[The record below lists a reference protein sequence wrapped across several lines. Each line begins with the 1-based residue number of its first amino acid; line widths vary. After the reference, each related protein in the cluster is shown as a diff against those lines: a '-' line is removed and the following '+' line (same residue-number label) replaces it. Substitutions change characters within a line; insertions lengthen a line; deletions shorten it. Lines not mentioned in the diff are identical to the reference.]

1 MESLKQLQSL
11 MEWLHIFG
19 ICHDST
25 SHIDLLDFFL
35 LNNQE
40 LIWYFQKNK
49 LFLSII
55 KRKWQQQVNIMA
67 TSLSGLRK

>member
-1 MESLKQLQSL
+1 

-19 ICHDST
+19 MCHDSL
-25 SHIDLLDFFL
+25 SHIDVLDFFL

-40 LIWYFQKNK
+40 LIWYIQKNK

-55 KRKWQQQVNIMA
+55 KRKWQQQVNTMA
-67 TSLSGLRK
+67 ISRSGLRK

>member
-1 MESLKQLQSL
+1 
-11 MEWLHIFG
+11 MEWLHAFG
-19 ICHDST
+19 LCHDSM

-40 LIWYFQKNK
+40 LIWYIQKNK